1 MDEAEMMRLSSQPS
15 RRPNET
21 PRTPNLQPATEA
33 MEQGFEALRRS
44 TRLKTMWPRLERLC
58 PPRSERLW
66 FIGGQPG
73 NYKTQVMWN
82 LALSLAE
89 RRQRVLFVSLEQTTG
104 EMAVAAVARYSQIP
118 LGVLERAQSGEVH
131 LTEQQHAGLMVAS
144 QRLAETELFLRL
156 HGADQHGRGLD
167 DVIRSATRQRF
178 DAVFIDHI
186 GMVGRDDGNELEQLS
201 SAIDRLR
208 RLARG
213 SIVKDYRP
221 FVCAT
226 TPLKRDAATG
236 DEEKLPAITDFRG
249 SSRLE
254 YDADVAIVLRKRPR
268 KDVEEDCSGPTLVDG
283 FVLKNRQGPC
293 PAVLQF
299 EAQGAICFV
308 SERHKEDQPPQGHWS
323 DR

>member
-1 MDEAEMMRLSSQPS
+1 M
-15 RRPNET
+15 
-21 PRTPNLQPATEA
+21 
-33 MEQGFEALRRS
+33 G
-44 TRLKTMWPRLERLC
+44 
-58 PPRSERLW
+58 
-66 FIGGQPG
+66 
-73 NYKTQVMWN
+73 
-82 LALSLAE
+82 
-89 RRQRVLFVSLEQTTG
+89 
-104 EMAVAAVARYSQIP
+104 AVARYSRIP
-118 LGVLERAQSGEVH
+118 LGVLERAQSGETR
-131 LTEQQHAGLMVAS
+131 LTESQHVGLATAS
-144 QRLAETELFLRL
+144 QRMAETELFLRL
-156 HGADQHGRGLD
+156 HGADQHGRGLE
-167 DVIRSATRQRF
+167 DVIRSATRSNF

-186 GMVGRDDGNELEQLS
+186 GMIGRDDGNELEQLS
-201 SAIDRLR
+201 AAIDRLR

-213 SIVKDYRP
+213 SVVKGYTP

-254 YDADVAIVLRKRPR
+254 YDADVAIILRRRAR
-268 KDVEEDCSGPTLVDG
+268 KGEEESGEPTLVDG

-308 SERHKEDQPPQGHWS
+308 NEHHKPEPQPPRHWQEN